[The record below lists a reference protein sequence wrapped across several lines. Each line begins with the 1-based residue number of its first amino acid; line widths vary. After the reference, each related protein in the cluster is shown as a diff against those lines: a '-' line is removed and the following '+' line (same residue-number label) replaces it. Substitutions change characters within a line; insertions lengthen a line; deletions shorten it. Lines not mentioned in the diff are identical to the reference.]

1 MPSKPKLA
9 KDDAIAVGNPG
20 EDEDFVFESSAGT
33 IRLPSLATGP
43 MPKPYAMARARADKD
58 IMTMTVLVVRA
69 KAGDRAGAVED
80 ILAQLDEQE
89 FEKFFRGWNE
99 HSGVELGE

>member
-9 KDDAIAVGNPG
+9 KDEILAGTPS
-20 EDEDFVFESSAGT
+20 EDEEFVFESSAGT

-43 MPKPYAMARARADKD
+43 MPRPYAMARARADKD
-58 IMTMTVLVVRA
+58 IMTMTVLIIRA
-69 KAGDRAGAVED
+69 KAGTRSDEVED
-80 ILAQLDEQE
+80 ILAQMDTDE

-99 HSGVELGE
+99 FSGVDLGE